1 MYKTDDKVKPF
12 WAEFSS
18 AAGGRDPL
26 AIQNSS
32 VVIYSQ
38 MVVGITNVTNRIRY
52 NGFFCW
58 MFDTITRK
66 VKKRN
71 SLQEQIKYL
80 RRSELLLAYI
90 MVKNFSDVTGVSGST
105 YAYNNMDDIIDL
117 KKGADWE
124 FKQKGGKV
132 YWQNP
137 YGVFGQYYSGVARV
151 LNLINHPS
159 PQQELNIYTV
169 TEKGRE
175 LAEAFR
181 EKISE
186 DECNL
191 FWESIY
197 NGTMYDSDLIKLKS
211 FALHLIDKGSRER
224 IFYEKAILSADDRK
238 IEPTFNRRD
247 TIYLL
252 LKHLNENKEGVEYPV
267 NSFLR
272 DNYCKCQGV
281 TNLQYH
287 AATAWYLFEINEIL
301 HVAYE
306 HFHASFLYYIEQHP
320 TILDNKL
327 TNLVKESL
335 DAFDESDELK
345 DVNSIAQLIDILEE
359 TSDDIYESYYNM
371 ENSYHSGEYGECLM
385 YAVKT
390 ILHLYVNTSHQIEQ
404 LKAFAEAPEF
414 NFNRPGYAIELFDD
428 LVVYQMKLNLEDY
441 IKTIL
446 LKAINTHTFSS
457 YSKTKIGQRIVHN
470 YMIENQFVWRL
481 RETTPTRTSPRLQN
495 VLQYIMDIGWI
506 ESKNKV
512 TSITDIGIKILKG
525 EIT

>member
-1 MYKTDDKVKPF
+1 MYKVDEKTKPF

-66 VKKRN
+66 VEKRN

-90 MVKNFSDVTGVSGST
+90 MVKNFSDTTGVSGST
-105 YAYNNMDDIIDL
+105 YASNNIDEVIDL

-124 FKQKGGKV
+124 FKQKGEKV

-169 TEKGRE
+169 TEKGKE

-181 EKISE
+181 EKIS
-186 DECNL
+186 DEECSL

-197 NGTMYDSDLIKLKS
+197 NGTVYGSDLIKLKT
-211 FALHLIDKGSRER
+211 FALHLIDEGSKER
-224 IFYEKAILSADDRK
+224 TFYEKTILNADDSK
-238 IEPTFNRRD
+238 VEPTFNRRD

-267 NSFLR
+267 TSFLR
-272 DNYCKCQGV
+272 DNYYACQSAIELKY
-281 TNLQYH
+281 N

-306 HFHASFLYYIEQHP
+306 HFHASFLYYIEQYP

-327 TNLVKESL
+327 NNLINETL
-335 DAFDESDELK
+335 EAFDATGEYKSI
-345 DVNSIAQLIDILEE
+345 NSISQLINLLEDS
-359 TSDDIYESYYNM
+359 SDDIYESYNEM
-371 ENSYHSGEYGECLM
+371 EDSYRSGEYGECLM
-385 YAVKT
+385 HAVNT
-390 ILHLYVNTSHQIEQ
+390 ILHLYVNSRLQIEQ
-404 LKAFAEAPEF
+404 LKTFAEAPQY
-414 NFNRPGYAIELFDD
+414 NFNRPGYAMELFDE
-428 LVVYQMKLNLEDY
+428 LVVYQMELNLRDY

-446 LKAINTHTFSS
+446 MKAINTHTFSS
-457 YSKTKIGQRIVHN
+457 YSKTKIGQSMVHN

-495 VLQYIMDIGWI
+495 VLQYIMDIGWV
-506 ESKNKV
+506 ESKNKI
-512 TSITDIGIKILKG
+512 TSITDNGIKILEG
-525 EIT
+525 ETA